1 MIKSILT
8 ITTVLLS
15 TIAFAQEQGNYIIVI
30 NNDTLQLDLDSER
43 QYKTKSGERLS
54 IQLSQSDI
62 LTYSDDM
69 ISFKH
74 DKSISVSNTVI
85 EEGIEQCVALEST
98 GNGFIVQ
105 KYSSF
110 NPSMLTQMMMNEITK
125 ESVSYGYTKTEK
137 PFKKK
142 LVSGE
147 TIEGIQAIM
156 TYKGENEYYTVA
168 TYGGKDEGI
177 IVVTI
182 LVSEGFKGREIIEL
196 FLETLSIH

>member
-98 GNGFIVQ
+98 GN
-105 KYSSF
+105 
-110 NPSMLTQMMMNEITK
+110 EI
-125 ESVSYGYTKTEK
+125 
-137 PFKKK
+137 
-142 LVSGE
+142 
-147 TIEGIQAIM
+147 
-156 TYKGENEYYTVA
+156 
-168 TYGGKDEGI
+168 
-177 IVVTI
+177 
-182 LVSEGFKGREIIEL
+182 GRASCRERV
-196 FLETLSIH
+196 

>member
-110 NPSMLTQMMMNEITK
+110 NPSMLTQMMMNEIT
-125 ESVSYGYTKTEK
+125 
-137 PFKKK
+137 
-142 LVSGE
+142 
-147 TIEGIQAIM
+147 
-156 TYKGENEYYTVA
+156 
-168 TYGGKDEGI
+168 
-177 IVVTI
+177 
-182 LVSEGFKGREIIEL
+182 
-196 FLETLSIH
+196 